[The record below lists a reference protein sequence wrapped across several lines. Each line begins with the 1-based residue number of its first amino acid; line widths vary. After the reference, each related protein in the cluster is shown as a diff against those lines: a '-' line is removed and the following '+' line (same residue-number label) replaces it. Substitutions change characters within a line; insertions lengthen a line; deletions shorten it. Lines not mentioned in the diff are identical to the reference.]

1 MWKPEETDMP
11 LSIWIVNL
19 LVLGVVLQ
27 ADLGQRKVSWLRMLR
42 PFAAGLVIV
51 PFFVQ
56 SPQASGNG
64 LLFEV
69 LATAAGAL
77 LGIVAG
83 FGFMR
88 VGVNPQGR
96 PTSKAGM
103 AYAAFWILVIGA
115 RILFSY
121 GAYNWYGPALGHWMF
136 SNQITVDGLT
146 DGLIFLALAMALSR
160 SARFLPALLR
170 KSGSRRAVSSQVVQ
184 A

>member
-1 MWKPEETDMP
+1 MP
-11 LSIWIVNL
+11 ASIWIVNL
-19 LVLGVVLQ
+19 FVLAVVLQ

-56 SPQASGNG
+56 SPQTSGNG

-69 LATAAGAL
+69 IATAAGAL
-77 LGIVAG
+77 LGTIAG

-88 VGVNPQGR
+88 VGVNAQGR
-96 PTSKAGM
+96 LTSKAGI
-103 AYAAFWILVIGA
+103 AYAAFWVLVIAA
-115 RILFSY
+115 RLLFSY
-121 GAYNWYGPALGHWMF
+121 GAYNWYGQALGHWMF
-136 SNQITVDGLT
+136 SNRITVDGLT
-146 DGLIFLALAMALSR
+146 DGLIFLALAMAFSR

-170 KSGSRRAVSSQVVQ
+170 KSMSHSTVSSQVAQ

>member
-1 MWKPEETDMP
+1 MP
-11 LSIWIVNL
+11 TSIWMVNL
-19 LVLGVVLQ
+19 FVLGVVLQ

-42 PFAAGLVIV
+42 PLAAGLLIV
-51 PFFVQ
+51 PLFVQ
-56 SPQASGNG
+56 SPQSSGDG
-64 LLFEV
+64 LFFEV
-69 LATAAGAL
+69 IAAVAGVL
-77 LGIVAG
+77 LGTIAG

-88 VGVNPQGR
+88 VGVDAGGR
-96 PTSKAGM
+96 LISKAGI

-121 GAYNWYGPALGHWMF
+121 GAYNWYGQALGQWMF

-146 DGLIFLALAMALSR
+146 DGLIFLALAMAFSR

-170 KSGSRRAVSSQVVQ
+170 KSGSRTTASSQVAQ